1 MAWLPEARGRA
12 VKVIAALLPHLPET
26 ERYRVL
32 FMRRAMS
39 EILASQR
46 RMLVRRGED
55 PDAVDD
61 AEMAR
66 LFTQHLGQVFAWMD
80 ERSNVSYLEVD
91 YNAMVADPTAQVAA
105 IAGFLGVG
113 LDRAAMAA
121 AVEPGL
127 WRQREGR

>member
-1 MAWLPEARGRA
+1 VKHLPEGDVAWLPEARGKA
-12 VKVIAALLPHLPET
+12 VKIIAALLPHLPET
-26 ERYRVL
+26 ETYRVL

-55 PDAVDD
+55 SDAVDD

-66 LFTQHLGQVFAWMD
+66 LFTQHLGRVFAWMD
-80 ERSNVSYLEVD
+80 EQPRLTYLEVD
-91 YNAMVADPTAQVAA
+91 YNAMVAHPAPQVAA
-105 IAGFLGVG
+105 I
-113 LDRAAMAA
+113 AA

-127 WRQREGR
+127 WRQREGS